1 MTIWVVR
8 SNYSQNGYF
17 GVYSSAL
24 RARKAILYYFEH
36 ADDIIAFEEIDG
48 YCYAFTTNKGEQ
60 FTIEILSDMVDWEF
74 VEGMIKE
81 DE

>member
-17 GVYSSAL
+17 GIYSSAL

-36 ADDIIAFEEIDG
+36 ANDIIAFEDIG
-48 YCYAFTTNKGEQ
+48 NYCYTFTTDKGEQ
-60 FTIEILSDMVDWEF
+60 FAMEILSDMVDWEF
-74 VEGMIKE
+74 IEGFIE
-81 DE
+81 D

>member
-36 ADDIIAFEEIDG
+36 ADDITAFEETDA
-48 YCYAFTTNKGEQ
+48 YCYTFTTNKGEQ
-60 FTIEILSDMVDWEF
+60 FAIEILTDMVDWEF
-74 VEGMIKE
+74 VEGFIE